1 MDYSQSMHEADNP
14 IISPWE
20 SSPVLGH
27 STLASSNTTQSTFSA
42 EDKPLIS
49 DTEEEYNSGLQNTT
63 ITGSIV
69 EHQSQN
75 SDATISVD
83 SSHQTQLQ
91 QPKEGHRA
99 EPQRYHRSRQQS
111 QQSVGVQYK
120 LQAKITG
127 LERIGRKDPILRFDV
142 HTNLPKFRTTQF
154 RDVRRTHSEFIK
166 LAEHLIS
173 SNPEAIVPAV
183 PPARTSAGI
192 GTGEDEARVKA
203 SMQKWLNCVCAN
215 PVLIRDDEIILFIES
230 DFGYSPMLRKKQ
242 PATGVRR
249 KVIKQFAPPHDDT
262 PELENA
268 RPIVKAL
275 YLGMMD
281 AGHKI
286 DKLVKARK
294 GLGFAESDFGVK
306 LGSMHVQE
314 LHQGLANA
322 YRKMGKTIQTTG
334 DYHAAQG
341 TAEATTIGDSM
352 QYFSQDAFI
361 VKETLTNRYIILRE
375 LLQAQQLTRS
385 RSSAVDRLK
394 VGSSL
399 RREKV
404 DEAILAL
411 DEAKNNET
419 SLLQKSLRVTNN
431 LKLEQRRWFARTV
444 AEMKLSIRE
453 YVIREIE
460 AERRTLATLELI
472 RPDIRAIDSSG
483 GLSRLGREAHPAARR
498 TSLGSS
504 QGAKGDSWS
513 GVPRRSD
520 QINRSINSSLMLNF
534 PDDEDGDRFS
544 GKTITNLSIVK
555 ESEDDADKVDAK
567 NAASRLASATFP

>member
-1 MDYSQSMHEADNP
+1 MDYSQSMHEAVNP

-20 SSPVLGH
+20 SSPILGQN
-27 STLASSNTTQSTFSA
+27 TLNNSNATHNIFSP
-42 EDKPLIS
+42 EDKSLS
-49 DTEEEYNSGLQNTT
+49 NDGEDEYYPGLQNFSSQ
-63 ITGSIV
+63 GSV
-69 EHQSQN
+69 AEHQIQDP
-75 SDATISVD
+75 DATTSVNPP
-83 SSHQTQLQ
+83 HQVQPQQL
-91 QPKEGHRA
+91 KDGNRA
-99 EPQRYHRSRQQS
+99 EPQRYHRSRQS
-111 QQSVGVQYK
+111 QQSIGVQYK
-120 LQAKITG
+120 LHAKVTG
-127 LERIGRKDPILRFDV
+127 LERIGRRETILRFDV

-154 RDVRRTHSEFIK
+154 RDVRRTHSEFVK
-166 LAEHLIS
+166 LADHLIS

-183 PPARTSAGI
+183 PPALSSAGI
-192 GTGEDEARVKA
+192 GTDEDEARVKA
-203 SMQKWLNCVCAN
+203 SLQKWLNCVCAN
-215 PVLIRDDEIILFIES
+215 PVLMRDDEIILFIES

-268 RPIVKAL
+268 RPVVKAL

-281 AGHKI
+281 AAHKI
-286 DKLVKARK
+286 EKLVKARK

-322 YRKMGKTIQTTG
+322 YRKMGRTIQTTG

-385 RSSAVDRLK
+385 KSAAVDRLK
-394 VGSSL
+394 AGSSL

-404 DEAILAL
+404 DEAIAAL
-411 DEAKNNET
+411 DEAKSNES
-419 SLLQKSLRVTNN
+419 SLFQKSLRVTNN
-431 LKLEQRRWFARTV
+431 LKLEQRRWFTRTV
-444 AEMKLSIRE
+444 VEMKLSIRE
-453 YVIREIE
+453 YVAREIE
-460 AERRTLATLELI
+460 AERRTLATLEII

-504 QGAKGDSWS
+504 QGVKGDSWS

-520 QINRSINSSLMLNF
+520 QLNRSITSSLLLNF
-534 PDDEDGDRFS
+534 PDNEDGDGFS
-544 GKTITNLSIVK
+544 GSAITSLPIVK
-555 ESEDDADKVDAK
+555 ESGDDADRVDAR